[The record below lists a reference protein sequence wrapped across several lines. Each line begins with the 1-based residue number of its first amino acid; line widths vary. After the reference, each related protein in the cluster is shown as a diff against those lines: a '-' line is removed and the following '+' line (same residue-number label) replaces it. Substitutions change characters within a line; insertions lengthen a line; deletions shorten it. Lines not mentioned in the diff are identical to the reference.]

1 MESSRIHEEKSHHPR
16 ESASKRLFTRLEV
29 RRTYDTHAANA
40 MPPSW
45 PRPSLRIQLMAAA
58 SGAAPALI
66 PAAILSVRRRIEN
79 HKRDCVLNTL
89 AMELNTTATEA
100 QVV

>member
-1 MESSRIHEEKSHHPR
+1 
-16 ESASKRLFTRLEV
+16 
-29 RRTYDTHAANA
+29 
-40 MPPSW
+40 
-45 PRPSLRIQLMAAA
+45 MAAA